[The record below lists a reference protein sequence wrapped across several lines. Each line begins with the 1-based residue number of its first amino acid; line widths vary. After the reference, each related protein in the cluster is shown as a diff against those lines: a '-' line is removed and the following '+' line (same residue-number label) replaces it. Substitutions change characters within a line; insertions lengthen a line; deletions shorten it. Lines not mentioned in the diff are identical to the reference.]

1 MSKIKQFS
9 TLLICKCVGRPA
21 AANKDGRITCRRT
34 IQIPINPNV
43 GPTALTTGLIK
54 KETQPFLDA
63 AGWKKLKTLGHFQRL
78 CPSCTKYVLEMRQQ
92 DKEMWG

>member
-1 MSKIKQFS
+1 MPKIKQF
-9 TLLICKCVGRPA
+9 TTILICKCVGRPA

-34 IQIPINPNV
+34 IQIPMSDI
-43 GPTALTTGLIK
+43 GPTALTSGLIK
-54 KETQPFLDA
+54 KETQPFLDK

-78 CPSCTKYVLEMRQQ
+78 CPSCTKYVLGMRQQ